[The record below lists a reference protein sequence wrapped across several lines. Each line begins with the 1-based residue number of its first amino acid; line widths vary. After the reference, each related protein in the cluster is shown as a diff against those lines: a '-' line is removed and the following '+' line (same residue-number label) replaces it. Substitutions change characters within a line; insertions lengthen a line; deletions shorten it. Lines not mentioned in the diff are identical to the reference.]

1 MHVLC
6 ILLMVHVHVCLRV
19 CVSGETGRESAC
31 VSEWNIDGG
40 GRCVWGSARC
50 SVTVDNHSLIYLS
63 KTLSSHT
70 APAKQ
75 FLLSLPPSSPSLP
88 FSPSLPPSNYN
99 LEGYFS
105 PGQKHSPQAL
115 PLLSD
120 SPFALPFSLLFLS
133 TLTRSFPLLRVGE
146 WKWTSCKHTPL
157 IAVYAVVYLLA
168 KAGGVKAVVHGARG
182 VGYLSIQT
190 DRQTWNKDAPRVE
203 RGFDQCT
210 AGDFLHSSALEF
222 QLLKCA

>member
-1 MHVLC
+1 MC
-6 ILLMVHVHVCLRV
+6 VCLCV
-19 CVSGETGRESAC
+19 CKQRHERGRESAC

-75 FLLSLPPSSPSLP
+75 FLLSLPPSSPSLS
-88 FSPSLPPSNYN
+88 FSPSVPLSTSNYN

-120 SPFALPFSLLFLS
+120 SPLLSPQRFYPSLFFPTLP
-133 TLTRSFPLLRVGE
+133 RSFSSAE
-146 WKWTSCKHTPL
+146 SW
-157 IAVYAVVYLLA
+157 
-168 KAGGVKAVVHGARG
+168 
-182 VGYLSIQT
+182 
-190 DRQTWNKDAPRVE
+190 RVE
-203 RGFDQCT
+203 MNK
-210 AGDFLHSSALEF
+210 L
-222 QLLKCA
+222 